1 MRFCPTVV
9 CGSQRS
15 DRFAVVNFW
24 RVPRLQILLAVAAV
38 LRAGSS
44 AAAAL
49 SSGTS
54 PLTSA
59 VGTVFSPLSDAA
71 AYISEKFD
79 NFKGGFISS
88 RSYMDRVEELEE
100 QVADYQSKLVDYEKL
115 QKQVEAYEKFLGVK
129 EKNPDFQFVAG
140 TVIGRDAADVFG
152 SFVLNCGSADGVAVG
167 DPVIS
172 GEYLIG
178 IVNETSP
185 TSCTVLSVCDPKFSA
200 AAYEIRTG
208 EAGYTQTTTKL
219 GVQGVLKLSGL
230 ERDTAVAEGGIVCT
244 SGVGGVFPRG
254 LIIGTVT
261 TVQKEEGDIS
271 YYAEVKPE
279 IEISEVQ
286 DAFVITDFEGKG
298 DA

>member
-1 MRFCPTVV
+1 MRNFLRSTSFKILLTVV
-9 CGSQRS
+9 
-15 DRFAVVNFW
+15 VV
-24 RVPRLQILLAVAAV
+24 LLAGAI
-38 LRAGSS
+38 

-49 SSGTS
+49 ASGTS

-59 VGTVFSPLSDAA
+59 VGTVFSPLSDVA

-219 GVQGVLKLSGL
+219 GVQGILKLSGL

-279 IEISEVQ
+279 MEISEVQ

>member
-1 MRFCPTVV
+1 MRNFLRSTSFKILLTV
-9 CGSQRS
+9 
-15 DRFAVVNFW
+15 AVV
-24 RVPRLQILLAVAAV
+24 LLAGAI
-38 LRAGSS
+38 

-49 SSGTS
+49 ASGTS

-59 VGTVFSPLSDAA
+59 VGTVFAPLSYAA
-71 AYISEKFD
+71 AYISEKFE
-79 NFKGGFISS
+79 NFKGGVISS

-115 QKQVEAYEKFLGVK
+115 QKQVEAYETFLGVK

-185 TSCTVLSVCDPKFSA
+185 TSCTVLAVCDPKFSA

>member
-1 MRFCPTVV
+1 MRNFLRSTSFKILLTV
-9 CGSQRS
+9 
-15 DRFAVVNFW
+15 AVV
-24 RVPRLQILLAVAAV
+24 LLAGAI
-38 LRAGSS
+38 

-49 SSGTS
+49 ASGTS

-88 RSYMDRVEELEE
+88 RSYMDRVEELEK

-219 GVQGVLKLSGL
+219 GVQGILKLSGL

-279 IEISEVQ
+279 MEISEVQ

>member
-1 MRFCPTVV
+1 MRNFLRSTSFKILLTV
-9 CGSQRS
+9 
-15 DRFAVVNFW
+15 AVV
-24 RVPRLQILLAVAAV
+24 LLAGAI
-38 LRAGSS
+38 

-49 SSGTS
+49 ASGTS

-152 SFVLNCGSADGVAVG
+152 SFVLNCGSADGVVVG

>member
-1 MRFCPTVV
+1 MRNFLRSTSFKILLTV
-9 CGSQRS
+9 
-15 DRFAVVNFW
+15 AVV
-24 RVPRLQILLAVAAV
+24 LLAGAI
-38 LRAGSS
+38 

-49 SSGTS
+49 ASGTS

-71 AYISEKFD
+71 AYISDKFD

-152 SFVLNCGSADGVAVG
+152 SFVLNSGSADGVAVG

>member
-1 MRFCPTVV
+1 MRNFLRSTSFKILLTVV
-9 CGSQRS
+9 
-15 DRFAVVNFW
+15 VV
-24 RVPRLQILLAVAAV
+24 LLAGAI
-38 LRAGSS
+38 

-49 SSGTS
+49 ASGTS

>member
-1 MRFCPTVV
+1 MRNFLRSTSFKILLTV
-9 CGSQRS
+9 
-15 DRFAVVNFW
+15 AVV
-24 RVPRLQILLAVAAV
+24 LLAGVI
-38 LRAGSS
+38 

-49 SSGTS
+49 AGGTS

-59 VGTVFSPLSDAA
+59 VGTVVSPLSDAA

-79 NFKGGFISS
+79 NFKGGFVSS
-88 RSYMDRVEELEE
+88 RSYMERVEELEE

-152 SFVLNCGSADGVAVG
+152 SFVLNCGSSDGVAVG

-178 IVNETSP
+178 IVSETGP
-185 TSCTVLSVCDPKFSA
+185 TSCTVLSICDPKFSA

-219 GVQGVLKLSGL
+219 GVQGILKLSGL

>member
-1 MRFCPTVV
+1 MRNFLRSTSFKILLTV
-9 CGSQRS
+9 
-15 DRFAVVNFW
+15 AVV
-24 RVPRLQILLAVAAV
+24 LLAGAI
-38 LRAGSS
+38 

-49 SSGTS
+49 ASGTS

-140 TVIGRDAADVFG
+140 TVIGRDAADMFG

-219 GVQGVLKLSGL
+219 GVQGILKLSGL

>member
-1 MRFCPTVV
+1 MRNFLRSTSFKILLTVV
-9 CGSQRS
+9 
-15 DRFAVVNFW
+15 VV
-24 RVPRLQILLAVAAV
+24 LLAGAI
-38 LRAGSS
+38 

-49 SSGTS
+49 ASSTS

-219 GVQGVLKLSGL
+219 GVQGILKLSGL

>member
-1 MRFCPTVV
+1 MRNFLRSTSFKILLTV
-9 CGSQRS
+9 
-15 DRFAVVNFW
+15 AVV
-24 RVPRLQILLAVAAV
+24 LLAGAI
-38 LRAGSS
+38 

-49 SSGTS
+49 ASGTS

-152 SFVLNCGSADGVAVG
+152 SFVLNCGSSDGVAVG

-219 GVQGVLKLSGL
+219 GVQGALKLSGL

>member
-1 MRFCPTVV
+1 MRNFLRSTSFKILLTV
-9 CGSQRS
+9 
-15 DRFAVVNFW
+15 AVV
-24 RVPRLQILLAVAAV
+24 LLAGAI
-38 LRAGSS
+38 

-49 SSGTS
+49 ASGTS

-230 ERDTAVAEGGIVCT
+230 EHDTAVAEGGIVCT

>member
-1 MRFCPTVV
+1 MRNFLRSTSFKILLTVV
-9 CGSQRS
+9 
-15 DRFAVVNFW
+15 VV
-24 RVPRLQILLAVAAV
+24 LLAGAI
-38 LRAGSS
+38 

-49 SSGTS
+49 ASGTS

-219 GVQGVLKLSGL
+219 GVQGILKLSGI

>member
-1 MRFCPTVV
+1 MRNFLRSTSFKILLTVV
-9 CGSQRS
+9 
-15 DRFAVVNFW
+15 VV
-24 RVPRLQILLAVAAV
+24 LLAGVI
-38 LRAGSS
+38 
-44 AAAAL
+44 AAAAMAG
-49 SSGTS
+49 GTS

-219 GVQGVLKLSGL
+219 GVQGILKLSGL

>member
-1 MRFCPTVV
+1 MRNFLRSTSFKILLTV
-9 CGSQRS
+9 
-15 DRFAVVNFW
+15 AVV
-24 RVPRLQILLAVAAV
+24 LLAGAI
-38 LRAGSS
+38 

-49 SSGTS
+49 ASGTS

-59 VGTVFSPLSDAA
+59 VGTVFSPLTDAA

>member
-1 MRFCPTVV
+1 MRNFLRSTSFKILLTVV
-9 CGSQRS
+9 
-15 DRFAVVNFW
+15 VV
-24 RVPRLQILLAVAAV
+24 LLAGAI
-38 LRAGSS
+38 

-49 SSGTS
+49 ASGTS

-219 GVQGVLKLSGL
+219 GVQGILKLSGL

-279 IEISEVQ
+279 IEVSEVQ

>member
-1 MRFCPTVV
+1 MRNFLRSTSFKILLTV
-9 CGSQRS
+9 
-15 DRFAVVNFW
+15 AVV
-24 RVPRLQILLAVAAV
+24 LLAAAI
-38 LRAGSS
+38 

-49 SSGTS
+49 ATGPSS
-54 PLTSA
+54 LTSA

>member
-1 MRFCPTVV
+1 MRNFLRSTSFKILLTV
-9 CGSQRS
+9 
-15 DRFAVVNFW
+15 AVV
-24 RVPRLQILLAVAAV
+24 LLAGAI
-38 LRAGSS
+38 

-49 SSGTS
+49 ASGTS

-152 SFVLNCGSADGVAVG
+152 WFVLNCGSADGVAVG

>member
-1 MRFCPTVV
+1 MRNFLRSTSFKILLTV
-9 CGSQRS
+9 
-15 DRFAVVNFW
+15 AVV
-24 RVPRLQILLAVAAV
+24 LLAGAI
-38 LRAGSS
+38 

-49 SSGTS
+49 ASGTS

-59 VGTVFSPLSDAA
+59 MGTVFSPLSDAA

>member
-1 MRFCPTVV
+1 MRNFLRSTSFKILLTV
-9 CGSQRS
+9 
-15 DRFAVVNFW
+15 AVV
-24 RVPRLQILLAVAAV
+24 LLAGAI
-38 LRAGSS
+38 

-49 SSGTS
+49 ARGTS

-59 VGTVFSPLSDAA
+59 VGTVFSPRSDAA

-219 GVQGVLKLSGL
+219 GVQGGLKLSGL

>member
-1 MRFCPTVV
+1 MRNFLRSTSFKILLTV
-9 CGSQRS
+9 
-15 DRFAVVNFW
+15 AVV
-24 RVPRLQILLAVAAV
+24 LLAGAI
-38 LRAGSS
+38 

-49 SSGTS
+49 ASGTS

-172 GEYLIG
+172 GEYLIA

>member
-1 MRFCPTVV
+1 MRNFLRSTSFKILLTV
-9 CGSQRS
+9 
-15 DRFAVVNFW
+15 AVV
-24 RVPRLQILLAVAAV
+24 LLAGVI
-38 LRAGSS
+38 

-49 SSGTS
+49 ASGTS

-88 RSYMDRVEELEE
+88 RSYMDRVDELEE

>member
-1 MRFCPTVV
+1 MRNFLRSTSFKILLTV
-9 CGSQRS
+9 
-15 DRFAVVNFW
+15 AVV
-24 RVPRLQILLAVAAV
+24 LLAGAI
-38 LRAGSS
+38 

-49 SSGTS
+49 ASGTS

-115 QKQVEAYEKFLGVK
+115 HKQVEAYEKFLGVK

>member
-1 MRFCPTVV
+1 MRNFLRSTSFKILLTV
-9 CGSQRS
+9 
-15 DRFAVVNFW
+15 AVV
-24 RVPRLQILLAVAAV
+24 LLAGAI
-38 LRAGSS
+38 

-49 SSGTS
+49 ASGTS

-129 EKNPDFQFVAG
+129 EKNPDFRFVAG

-279 IEISEVQ
+279 IEVSEVQ

>member
-1 MRFCPTVV
+1 MRNFLRSTSFKILLTVV
-9 CGSQRS
+9 
-15 DRFAVVNFW
+15 VV
-24 RVPRLQILLAVAAV
+24 LLAGAI
-38 LRAGSS
+38 

-49 SSGTS
+49 ASGTS

-178 IVNETSP
+178 MVNETSP

-219 GVQGVLKLSGL
+219 GVQGILKLSGL

>member
-1 MRFCPTVV
+1 MRNFLRSTSFKILLTV
-9 CGSQRS
+9 
-15 DRFAVVNFW
+15 AVV
-24 RVPRLQILLAVAAV
+24 LLA
-38 LRAGSS
+38 GTI

-49 SSGTS
+49 ASGTS

>member
-1 MRFCPTVV
+1 MRNFLRSTSFKILLTV
-9 CGSQRS
+9 
-15 DRFAVVNFW
+15 AVV
-24 RVPRLQILLAVAAV
+24 LLAGAI
-38 LRAGSS
+38 

-49 SSGTS
+49 ASGTS

-140 TVIGRDAADVFG
+140 TAIGRDAADVFG

>member
-1 MRFCPTVV
+1 MRNFLRSTSFKILLTV
-9 CGSQRS
+9 
-15 DRFAVVNFW
+15 AVV
-24 RVPRLQILLAVAAV
+24 LLAGAI
-38 LRAGSS
+38 

-49 SSGTS
+49 ASGTS

-152 SFVLNCGSADGVAVG
+152 SSVLNCGSADGVAVG

>member
-1 MRFCPTVV
+1 MRNFLRSTSFKILLTV
-9 CGSQRS
+9 
-15 DRFAVVNFW
+15 AVV
-24 RVPRLQILLAVAAV
+24 LLAGAI
-38 LRAGSS
+38 

-49 SSGTS
+49 ASGTS

-88 RSYMDRVEELEE
+88 RSYMDRVEELEK
-100 QVADYQSKLVDYEKL
+100 QVADYQSKIVDCEKL

-219 GVQGVLKLSGL
+219 GVQGILKLSGL

>member
-1 MRFCPTVV
+1 MRNFLRSTSFKILLTVV
-9 CGSQRS
+9 
-15 DRFAVVNFW
+15 VV
-24 RVPRLQILLAVAAV
+24 LLAGAI
-38 LRAGSS
+38 

-49 SSGTS
+49 ASGTS

-88 RSYMDRVEELEE
+88 RSYMDRVEELEK

-219 GVQGVLKLSGL
+219 GVQGILKLSGL

>member
-1 MRFCPTVV
+1 MRNFLRSTSFKILLTV
-9 CGSQRS
+9 
-15 DRFAVVNFW
+15 AVV
-24 RVPRLQILLAVAAV
+24 LLAGAI
-38 LRAGSS
+38 

-49 SSGTS
+49 ASGTS

-219 GVQGVLKLSGL
+219 GVQGILKLSGL

>member
-1 MRFCPTVV
+1 MRNFLRSTSFKILLTV
-9 CGSQRS
+9 
-15 DRFAVVNFW
+15 AVV
-24 RVPRLQILLAVAAV
+24 LLAGAI
-38 LRAGSS
+38 

-49 SSGTS
+49 ASGTS

-152 SFVLNCGSADGVAVG
+152 SFVLNSGSADGVAVG

-279 IEISEVQ
+279 IEVSEVQ

>member
-1 MRFCPTVV
+1 MRNFLRSTSFKILLTVV
-9 CGSQRS
+9 
-15 DRFAVVNFW
+15 VV
-24 RVPRLQILLAVAAV
+24 LLAGAI
-38 LRAGSS
+38 

-49 SSGTS
+49 ASGTS

-115 QKQVEAYEKFLGVK
+115 QKQIEAYEKFLGVK

>member
-1 MRFCPTVV
+1 MRNFLRSTSFKILLTV
-9 CGSQRS
+9 
-15 DRFAVVNFW
+15 AVV
-24 RVPRLQILLAVAAV
+24 LLAGAI
-38 LRAGSS
+38 

-49 SSGTS
+49 ASGTS